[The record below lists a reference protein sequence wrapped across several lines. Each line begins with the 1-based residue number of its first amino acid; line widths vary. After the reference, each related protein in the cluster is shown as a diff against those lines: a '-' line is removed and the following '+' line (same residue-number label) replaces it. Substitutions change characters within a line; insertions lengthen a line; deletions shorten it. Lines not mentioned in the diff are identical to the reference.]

1 MMPTLGVVVLS
12 SDGEWD
18 TAVRGLLAQ
27 TVPPV
32 SITVVTWVAGRP
44 PADAR
49 VRVAHCL
56 PTAAAAVCRREALR
70 TPADFVACLGGHD
83 EALPG
88 WVEAVVT
95 ASSAAGGP
103 GRAGV
108 VRYGAVRLR
117 PDGVVGGVLI
127 PGPGPNGRE
136 GSGRAGGAGVRSGGA
151 GPAAPWDALLSGA
164 GLPGDGPGVAG
175 GPVAGGSAGAGDGAP
190 CAVRRDLLTT
200 PAAQHAGCVAVPRL
214 LVRQAPQGGA
224 PAAPSA
230 GSTAPGR
237 RPARPALVSVVVPVR
252 DGAATLP
259 AQLRALAEQTYTGAV
274 EVLVVDN
281 GSADGTRDVAGRARA
296 WLPGL
301 RIVDAGGR
309 PGEAYARNTGVA
321 AARGD
326 FVAFCDAD
334 DVAAPGWLSGLVAAA
349 GGADLVG
356 GALDVGLLSPAYAD
370 EQPVPLTEQGDFLP
384 FARGANCAAWRDV
397 LGTVGGWDESY
408 RGGGEDMDLS
418 WRAQLCGYR
427 LAYAP
432 DALMHYR
439 LREGLAA
446 LARQKWNY
454 GLSGARL
461 YARYR
466 HAGFARRRSS
476 VAAANWLLLLVRL
489 PDLVRSRRLRRRWVR
504 YAARLAGFL
513 AGSVR
518 QGVLYP

>member
-164 GLPGDGPGVAG
+164 GLPGDGPGVA
-175 GPVAGGSAGAGDGAP
+175 AP
-190 CAVRRDLLTT
+190 
-200 PAAQHAGCVAVPRL
+200 
-214 LVRQAPQGGA
+214 
-224 PAAPSA
+224 
-230 GSTAPGR
+230 
-237 RPARPALVSVVVPVR
+237 
-252 DGAATLP
+252 
-259 AQLRALAEQTYTGAV
+259 
-274 EVLVVDN
+274 
-281 GSADGTRDVAGRARA
+281 
-296 WLPGL
+296 
-301 RIVDAGGR
+301 
-309 PGEAYARNTGVA
+309 
-321 AARGD
+321 
-326 FVAFCDAD
+326 
-334 DVAAPGWLSGLVAAA
+334 
-349 GGADLVG
+349 
-356 GALDVGLLSPAYAD
+356 
-370 EQPVPLTEQGDFLP
+370 
-384 FARGANCAAWRDV
+384 
-397 LGTVGGWDESY
+397 
-408 RGGGEDMDLS
+408 
-418 WRAQLCGYR
+418 
-427 LAYAP
+427 
-432 DALMHYR
+432 
-439 LREGLAA
+439 
-446 LARQKWNY
+446 
-454 GLSGARL
+454 
-461 YARYR
+461 
-466 HAGFARRRSS
+466 
-476 VAAANWLLLLVRL
+476 
-489 PDLVRSRRLRRRWVR
+489 
-504 YAARLAGFL
+504 
-513 AGSVR
+513 
-518 QGVLYP
+518 